1 MLLGRLTQWLLI
13 AQSNIW
19 TRSCRATQLPPFCI
33 SVPLNCHLQHICT
46 SEFLRTTS
54 EAKGFK
60 RRAYAAQ
67 VSEHSHRWGCWVP
80 TEDPEWTAPTPSG
93 LFSTTY
99 NLNLDTLYSKTIHL
113 QWGCTLKISCGK
125 LIFMHRKASFHLSIF
140 LFYFFTA
147 GMDFSKAITPLDHLI
162 FQQTSKS
169 GYLHFG
175 NLTFCLHEGP
185 MSKYVLVGRHLAFIL
200 TFMARK

>member
-1 MLLGRLTQWLLI
+1 MAADSSRISDNVLAEPPNSLPFASQFHWTATFSTSAPLSFFGQLLKPKALKGGLMLPKFQSTATDGDAGSLQRTQREQGL
-13 AQSNIW
+13 
-19 TRSCRATQLPPFCI
+19 
-33 SVPLNCHLQHICT
+33 
-46 SEFLRTTS
+46 
-54 EAKGFK
+54 
-60 RRAYAAQ
+60 
-67 VSEHSHRWGCWVP
+67 
-80 TEDPEWTAPTPSG
+80 TAPTPSG

-99 NLNLDTLYSKTIHL
+99 SLNLDTLHSKTIHL